1 MTPKT
6 GRAYRRRILV
16 SAAASMLA
24 LAPLGALAD
33 NMPPPG
39 HSDQGHS
46 DQGHRDQGHNQPL
59 RHNQGRPPA
68 GHPEFNADQSG
79 FARDYYRSHKW
90 EGRPLPHGARVA
102 VGHRLPK
109 GAYRHPLP
117 PDFQHRFP
125 HRAGYQTYIVGDD
138 IVLIAITTGIVV
150 DILAHVH

>member
-1 MTPKT
+1 MTPRI
-6 GRAYRRRILV
+6 GRAHTRRIV
-16 SAAASMLA
+16 ASAAAFMLA

-39 HSDQGHS
+39 HADQG
-46 DQGHRDQGHNQPL
+46 RNQPP
-59 RHNQGRPPA
+59 RHSQGRPPA

-109 GAYRHPLP
+109 GAYKHPLP
-117 PDFQHRFP
+117 PEFAHRFP
-125 HRAGYQTYIVGDD
+125 HRAGYQSYIVGDD